1 MQGGKASS
9 EHLIGLNY
17 KQKMEGLA
25 PKETDRSFPEDGVI
39 KNFLG
44 IIFSQ
49 SSANMKGQKV
59 FFPRV
64 AISCIGADS
73 QFDSC
78 SSLSCLPEDAVH
90 TLINQS

>member
-1 MQGGKASS
+1 MW
-9 EHLIGLNY
+9 LNL
-17 KQKMEGLA
+17 KQKSEGLA

-64 AISCIGADS
+64 AIS
-73 QFDSC
+73 
-78 SSLSCLPEDAVH
+78 
-90 TLINQS
+90 

>member
-9 EHLIGLNY
+9 AHLMGLNF
-17 KQKMEGLA
+17 KQKLEGLT
-25 PKETDRSFPEDGVI
+25 PKETDGSFPEYGVI

-64 AISCIGADS
+64 AIS
-73 QFDSC
+73 
-78 SSLSCLPEDAVH
+78 
-90 TLINQS
+90 

>member
-1 MQGGKASS
+1 MQGVKASLA
-9 EHLIGLNY
+9 HLMGLNF
-17 KQKMEGLA
+17 KQKLEGLA
-25 PKETDRSFPEDGVI
+25 PKETDGSFPEYGVI

-64 AISCIGADS
+64 AIS
-73 QFDSC
+73 
-78 SSLSCLPEDAVH
+78 
-90 TLINQS
+90 